1 MKTKMSVVV
10 LAAGM
15 LCLSVNAMSE
25 TKEMRAASRH
35 EVRIGVGESVVDGAF
50 IASHDVYVMKN
61 TYVAPNLFAE
71 YQYRANDWC
80 GVGLQVNGA
89 WRGSDVCRRSYADTT
104 TPWSHIAIGTVA
116 IMPTVRFTYL
126 HREWVNLYS
135 AVSFGY
141 YIGIEKRAQNK
152 SVSSGA
158 AGSVCLLGISV
169 GRNHFFGAGEIG
181 ALCGVAGNGVEQ
193 LGSRLLSISLGY
205 RF

>member
-1 MKTKMSVVV
+1 MKTKLRVVV
-10 LAAGM
+10 WVIGM
-15 LCLSVNAMSE
+15 LCLSVDTMSE
-25 TKEMRAASRH
+25 PKEMRATSRH
-35 EVRIGVGESVVDGAF
+35 EVRIGVGESVVDGAL

-71 YQYRANDWC
+71 YQYRVNDWC
-80 GVGLQVNGA
+80 GVGVQVNGA
-89 WRGSDVCRRSYADTT
+89 WRGSYLCRRGDKTMS
-104 TPWSHIAIGTVA
+104 WMHITIGTLA

-135 AVSFGY
+135 ALSFGY
-141 YIGIEKRAQNK
+141 YIGFGNCNRDR
-152 SVSSGA
+152 SVGCGA

-169 GRNHFFGAGEIG
+169 GRNHFFASGEIG
-181 ALCGVAGNGVEQ
+181 ALCGVADNGVEQ